1 MKTHIIYWA
10 IGLLMINTLSGQ
22 VKIGDNPQSIHPASI
37 LELESNTGA
46 LVISRVT
53 TAEMNNIVPLDGAM
67 VYNIEEDC
75 LHYYNGTEWVNLC
88 EDNRITFSTLALFN
102 PTSRDS
108 TVVITS
114 EDTPDGINYNFE
126 VNKITSENI
135 ANNTVLREDLSF
147 GIIGQQQL
155 QDGAVTNPKLDKA
168 NIPLS
173 GFGIPT
179 ADVSMG
185 NAARIT
191 NLVNP
196 TAPQD
201 AATMSYVDARADD
214 DITGVIFT
222 PATNQLTVNEGTTT
236 FSADLSALEES
247 ADIATNTA
255 NITANTTAIN
265 DHIAD
270 DLDLDITNEIQNIEE
285 VLADGNNANGA
296 VITGLGTPTVAT
308 DAATKAYVDTEITN
322 NAADG
327 SETIVN
333 AGTDINIT
341 GNGTAATPYVINS
354 TFAETQDLAD
364 VIANDPSAGN
374 SRITNVLDPT
384 DPQDAA
390 TMAYVDTE
398 ITNNA
403 ADGSETIVNA
413 GTDINITGNG
423 TAATPYVINS
433 TFAETQDLADV
444 IANDPSAGNSR
455 ITNVLDPTDPQ
466 DAATMAYVDTEITNN
481 AADGTETSVN
491 GAGINVVTGDGSTG
505 NPYVVTGTE
514 AQDLADVIAIDPS
527 AGNSRITNV
536 LDPTDP
542 QDAATMSYV
551 DTFAEEIALSA
562 QVPTG
567 TGVAGAYT
575 IFNAAIAANS
585 IIQLTV
591 EQNTVGNPVMIQL
604 TNQVAG
610 SFSVQIYEF
619 IAPGFVP
626 TAANANWQYI
636 VVNP

>member
-53 TAEMNNIVPLDGAM
+53 TAEMNNIIPLDGAM

-247 ADIATNTA
+247 ADIATNAA

-327 SETIVN
+327 
-333 AGTDINIT
+333 
-341 GNGTAATPYVINS
+341 
-354 TFAETQDLAD
+354 
-364 VIANDPSAGN
+364 
-374 SRITNVLDPT
+374 
-384 DPQDAA
+384 
-390 TMAYVDTE
+390 
-398 ITNNA
+398 
-403 ADGSETIVNA
+403 
-413 GTDINITGNG
+413 
-423 TAATPYVINS
+423 
-433 TFAETQDLADV
+433 
-444 IANDPSAGNSR
+444 
-455 ITNVLDPTDPQ
+455 
-466 DAATMAYVDTEITNN
+466 
-481 AADGTETSVN
+481 TETSVN

-536 LDPTDP
+536 LDPTNP
-542 QDAATMSYV
+542 QDAATMNYV

-575 IFNAAIAANS
+575 INNAAIAANS

-591 EQNTVGNPVMIQL
+591 EQNTAGNPIMIQL